1 MKRLSEKDLQEYV
14 KNFSNKNIVFSL
26 DGIINQ
32 KTKVKNAQCTYNTIT
47 GILKVKDT
55 NTNISIDTTS
65 VYKMQIS
72 ENNSM
77 LEIFLDNGI
86 DIRLEK

>member
-1 MKRLSEKDLQEYV
+1 MKKLSEKDLQEYV
-14 KNFSNKNIVFSL
+14 KRFNNKNIVFSL
-26 DGIINQ
+26 GGIVNARVEIE
-32 KTKVKNAQCTYNTIT
+32 KAECKYNAQN

-55 NTNISIDTTS
+55 KTDISINTSS

-77 LEIFLDNGI
+77 LEIYLDNGI